1 MLMLSSRKRNVRVA
15 LELHLDNDWTESA
28 LVSAARARRR
38 GVFHSVNIPKESAE
52 RGFLNFRMSY
62 LLYICVE
69 FSREIVILNQ
79 QGKTNTYLR
88 TS

>member
-28 LVSAARARRR
+28 LAARARRR
-38 GVFHSVNIPKESAE
+38 GVFHSVNISKESAE

-62 LLYICVE
+62 
-69 FSREIVILNQ
+69 
-79 QGKTNTYLR
+79 
-88 TS
+88 

>member
-1 MLMLSSRKRNVRVA
+1 MTRELSSRERTVRIA
-15 LELHLDNDWTESA
+15 LELLLDDDWPESA

-62 LLYICVE
+62 
-69 FSREIVILNQ
+69 
-79 QGKTNTYLR
+79 
-88 TS
+88 